1 MQISCQDSNLIS
13 LRYILTSG
21 KVGSYGSS
29 MFNFLRNLHA
39 VSIVAAPI
47 YKPTNRVW
55 WFSFLH
61 IPSNIYFC
69 LLITAILIGMWGDN
83 PLWSDLHST
92 DDWWCWAPL
101 HVCWPCFL
109 WENVQII
116 WPCLFRLFAFFYWV
130 PYIFWILTAYGI
142 YDLQIFSHIQQV
154 GFLFLKVSFSG
165 EQLFSLKQFHWFIF
179 AFLAFAFEVR
189 IPNSKPRPM
198 SRILQPMFYSRTFL
212 ESDLMF
218 KYLPH
223 FDIYLFIHFYFEL
236 LFVYGDTQDR
246 VKFHSFHVAVRFS

>member
-116 WPCLFRLFAFFYWV
+116 WPFLFRLFAFFYWV
-130 PYIFWILTAYGI
+130 PYIFCCLSSLHILNINCLWDIWFAN
-142 YDLQIFSHIQQV
+142 IFSHTA
-154 GFLFLKVSFSG
+154 GWF
-165 EQLFSLKQFHWFIF
+165 FIF
-179 AFLAFAFEVR
+179 EGVLCWRAAF
-189 IPNSKPRPM
+189 
-198 SRILQPMFYSRTFL
+198 
-212 ESDLMF
+212 
-218 KYLPH
+218 
-223 FDIYLFIHFYFEL
+223 
-236 LFVYGDTQDR
+236 
-246 VKFHSFHVAVRFS
+246 